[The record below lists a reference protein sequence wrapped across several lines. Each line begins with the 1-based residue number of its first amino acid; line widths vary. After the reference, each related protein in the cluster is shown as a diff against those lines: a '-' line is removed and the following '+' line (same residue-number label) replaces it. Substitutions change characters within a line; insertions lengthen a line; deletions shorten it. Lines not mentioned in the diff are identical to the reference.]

1 MKTFIIDID
10 GTICNSIPGG
20 DYSKAIPIQQV
31 IDKINFE
38 YSRGNKIILY
48 TARGMRTFS
57 GDVFKIS
64 SYHGPI
70 LETWLAKY
78 NVRYHDL
85 VFGKMWSEGE
95 LYYIDDRNL
104 SINEFMELK

>member
-10 GTICNSIPGG
+10 GTICHSVPGG
-20 DYSKAIPIQQV
+20 DYSKAEPILEV
-31 IDKINFE
+31 INKINKE
-38 YSRGNKIILY
+38 YESGNKILLY

-64 SYHGPI
+64 SFHGPI

-78 NVRYHDL
+78 NVKYHDL
-85 VFGKMWSEGE
+85 VFGKLWSPGE
-95 LYYIDDRNL
+95 LYYVDDHNL
-104 SINEFMELK
+104 SINEFLDL